1 VSGAAGLL
9 LGGVVLLG
17 AFVQWLTGMGFALV
31 AVPALVMVL
40 GPADGVSFANC
51 AAGVVCVLGLSR
63 GWRQV
68 RLRAMVP
75 LVIAA
80 ACTAPLG
87 AWFSSVLPEPVLLV
101 VMGGLV
107 TVTAALLMS
116 GLRVPALKGL
126 AGALTA
132 GAVGGFMNTA
142 AGLGGPPVSLYAVN
156 ANWTIREFVP
166 NALFYGTLVNVFS
179 LVTRGV
185 PPLAGDEWLV
195 AAAGLM
201 LGAGLGALLA
211 GRIPDRVARLM
222 VLSLA
227 VAGGIV
233 TAIKGLLA
241 G

>member
-1 VSGAAGLL
+1 MSPEVLL

-17 AFVQWLTGMGFALV
+17 ALVQWLTGMGFALV

-40 GPADGVSFANC
+40 GPVDGVSLANC
-51 AAGVVCVLGLSR
+51 GAGLVCVAGLAR
-63 GWRQV
+63 GWRHV

-75 LVIAA
+75 LLVAA
-80 ACTAPLG
+80 AITAPVG
-87 AWFSSVLPEPVLLV
+87 AWFSRALPGPVLLV
-101 VMGGLV
+101 VMGSLV
-107 TVTAALLMS
+107 TVTAALLLS

-132 GAVGGFMNTA
+132 GATGGFMNTA

-166 NALFYGTLVNVFS
+166 NALFYGAVVNVFS

-185 PPLAGDEWLV
+185 PPLADREWV
-195 AAAGLM
+195 VVGLG
-201 LGAGLGALLA
+201 LLGGAGVGALLA
-211 GRIPDRVARLM
+211 GRIPDRTARLL

-227 VAGGIV
+227 IGGGVV
-233 TAIKGLLA
+233 TGLKGAFAL
-241 G
+241 